1 MDQPVAKIS
10 NKKRKIINQYD
21 SSSIFYDKRYRKIQE
36 RKYQIIFKN
45 NNKIFKNSL
54 ILDLGC
60 GTGLLNEYFLNL
72 KKNPHDNLYFYVAID
87 ISWNMLLEFK
97 SKLHKLKD
105 KNKLSLILADI
116 ENLPFREDIFY
127 SIISLTSF
135 QNLPNIN
142 RGAKESIRVCRKNAD
157 FTFSI
162 LKKSLDLERFI
173 DFLKPVT
180 KIEQVIKRDDLEDI
194 IIRGKILEK
203 L

>member
-1 MDQPVAKIS
+1 
-10 NKKRKIINQYD
+10 
-21 SSSIFYDKRYRKIQE
+21 
-36 RKYQIIFKN
+36 
-45 NNKIFKNSL
+45 
-54 ILDLGC
+54 
-60 GTGLLNEYFLNL
+60 
-72 KKNPHDNLYFYVAID
+72 
-87 ISWNMLLEFK
+87 MLLEFK